1 MFERSGLWR
10 HADFLRLWASR
21 ALSAYGSRITRTA
34 LPMIAVATLNESAL
48 TTAFL
53 IAGQLA
59 PGVLVAMV
67 AGGFIDRTR
76 KRRILI
82 GADLVRA
89 AALVT
94 MTAAWMLDA
103 LAIWHVIVVGAVV
116 GAASAL
122 FLITDNTFLPILI
135 GRRQ

>member
-1 MFERSGLWR
+1 MSERTGLWR
-10 HADFLRLWASR
+10 HGDFLRLWASR

-34 LPMIAVATLNESAL
+34 LPMIAVATLDQSAL
-48 TTAFL
+48 ITAL
-53 IAGQLA
+53 LVGGQLA
-59 PGVLVAMV
+59 PGIVVGVV

-82 GADLVRA
+82 SADLVRA

-94 MTAAWMLDA
+94 MTVAWLLDA
-103 LAIWHVIVVGAVV
+103 LTMGHVIAVGAVV

-122 FLITDNTFLPILI
+122 F
-135 GRRQ
+135 